1 MTCPLSGTNDQILA
15 GYFALLTASL
25 LPRSKRTFD
34 TEQESKHPSHLPCCA
49 NDQILPSI
57 LHCRPILTPAEQMIS
72 FDTGK
77 RRSILH
83 AHTVTQACNF
93 PLDIPHRRPC
103 PHSLE
108 ANKPLAP
115 ARDTARRPAHGAN
128 RCSCLDI
135 PHRRPCPHSLETNE
149 PLALARDTTPAY
161 LPATQ
166 KDAVARIFCIASHAT
181 LPRNKRASSTG
192 KGYYPSVPARDAKEC
207 SCPDILHR
215 QSCPYS
221 LEANKPLALARD
233 TTRRAHPWHKQICK
247 VKPRQGPLPA
257 LNARTLEAFVR
268 T

>member
-15 GYFALLTASL
+15 GYFALLAASS
-25 LPRSKRTFD
+25 LPRSKRSFD
-34 TEQESKHPSHLPCCA
+34 TVQESKHPYHLPCCTNDQILAGYFALLAASSLPRSRRSFDTVQESKHPYHLPCCA

-108 ANKPLAP
+108 
-115 ARDTARRPAHGAN
+115 
-128 RCSCLDI
+128 
-135 PHRRPCPHSLETNE
+135 TNE

-166 KDAVARIFCIASHAT
+166 KDAVARIFCIASHAI
-181 LPRNKRASSTG
+181 LPRSKQTFSAG
-192 KGYYPSVPARDAKEC
+192 KGYYPARPPMAQADTQGKTKAGPFAGTERVCWQPLFVHENASVQ
-207 SCPDILHR
+207 ILR
-215 QSCPYS
+215 S
-221 LEANKPLALARD
+221 ERKRFVERTMLACVLR
-233 TTRRAHPWHKQICK
+233 
-247 VKPRQGPLPA
+247 
-257 LNARTLEAFVR
+257 
-268 T
+268 